1 MGNISKQIDE
11 IITKRKVR
19 LQYIENAREK
29 ADIVLENMYRFKDFQ
44 DEIRGNID
52 TFQTAE
58 GSFDVAGSIES
69 IPTDEFFNLH
79 KVYVSELERIINR
92 LSRNNLNISFIGR
105 TGQGKSLVMQNIS
118 GLDSAVIPSSNRGD
132 CTGAKSIITNSE
144 SGPVSAKIHFYG
156 KEEMVDIVNQYLLKL
171 TDGHRFIKDVSDI
184 PAIKTEEMRENLYK
198 NKSETVKEEDWLDH
212 LCKYVEHYNDYIDD
226 LGSVKDVTEREIEY
240 YIAQYSSHNAEQ
252 KYYKYLG
259 VKLADINTNFLNED
273 AGNIV
278 LVDTVG
284 IGATSLGIE
293 EEMLKAVENDS
304 DAIIF
309 MFRPDNKRGRISDNE
324 INIIRNIAERVS
336 PEYTKEMLFWVIN
349 RVETGDSGDNV
360 NQVNDVIQIIKQ
372 RNYPIADVLNVNCSS
387 KEEVENRLLIPVLK
401 QLSSRIQDVD
411 NLLVDKLNETGEKLF
426 QMYSQI
432 CQATDRAFAS
442 SANEDLKRKFY
453 RKINPTIKKG
463 LLNELRKLY
472 LDDYNNLRHMPCE
485 ELMSAASGK
494 FKNIIKAVPT
504 KEMVMDLLSYGDANQ
519 FNVFEACTNIMRM
532 QIIDDFTELNNVLYD
547 IVERMKKKVLHIF
560 TDEDKGR
567 LGLVYPLDCSSD
579 EWIDGFLDLV
589 EGEKKYPFLSDA
601 LRKFQSYTINVQGF
615 LIHEIREQLD
625 PIDISLPRPDGSSSV
640 PQISGSMAQPE
651 LVAEE
656 IVEWL
661 KTYAEDVHDNVE
673 ITLKDLYKTP
683 NRSMF
688 AAIKDLYDR
697 ITYTMA
703 DNESKIAEEWRYLYE
718 DWMHLIWKEEYQQQS
733 AVKVVAEEWN
743 DVVSKLKDINK
754 HEYFIIKN

>member
-11 IITKRKVR
+11 IITKRKVQ
-19 LQYIENAREK
+19 LQYIESAREK
-29 ADIVLENMYRFKDFQ
+29 ADIVLENMNIFKDFQ
-44 DEIRGNID
+44 DEIRSNLD
-52 TFQTAE
+52 TFPEVE

-69 IPTDEFFNLH
+69 IPTEEFFQLH
-79 KVYVSELERIINR
+79 KNYVSELERLINR
-92 LSRNNLNISFIGR
+92 LKRNNLNISFIGR
-105 TGQGKSLVMQNIS
+105 TGQGKSLAMQNIS
-118 GLDSAVIPSSNRGD
+118 GLDSSVIPSSNRGD

-144 SGPVSAKIHFYG
+144 NSVVNAEIHFYD
-156 KEEMVDIVNQYLLKL
+156 KDEMVDIVNQYLLKL
-171 TDGHRFIKDVSDI
+171 TDGRQFVKDVSDI
-184 PAIKTEEMRENLYK
+184 PAIKTKELRKTLYSRK
-198 NKSETVKEEDWLDH
+198 NETVKEEDWLDH

-226 LGSVKDVTEREIEY
+226 LGSVKDVTEKEIEY
-240 YIAQYSSHNAEQ
+240 YIAQYSSRDAEE

-259 VKLADINTNFLNED
+259 VKLADINTRFLNED
-273 AGNIV
+273 VGNIV
-278 LVDTVG
+278 LVDTIG

-324 INIIRNIAERVS
+324 INIIRNIAERIS

-360 NQVNDVIQIIKQ
+360 NQVHDVIQTIKQ

-387 KEEVENRLLIPVLK
+387 KEEVENKLLIPVLK
-401 QLSSRIQDVD
+401 QLSSKIQDVD
-411 NLLVDKLNETGEKLF
+411 NFLVDRLNEMGERLF
-426 QMYSQI
+426 QMYSQL

-485 ELMSAASGK
+485 ELMNAASGK

-504 KEMVMDLLSYGDANQ
+504 KEMVMELLSYGDANQ
-519 FNVFEACTNIMRM
+519 FNAYEACTNIMRM
-532 QIIDDFTELNNVLYD
+532 QIIDDFTELNNVLSK
-547 IVERMKKKVLHIF
+547 IVERMKKQVLHIF
-560 TDEDKGR
+560 TDDDKGK
-567 LGLVYPLDCSSD
+567 LGLVYPLGDSSD
-579 EWIDGFLDLV
+579 EWIDGFLDLI

-601 LRKFQSYTINVQGF
+601 LRKFQFYTINVQGF

-661 KTYAEDVHDNVE
+661 KNYAEDVHDNIE
-673 ITLKDLYKTP
+673 ITLRDLYKTP

-718 DWMHLIWKEEYQQQS
+718 DWMHLIWKDEYQQQS

-754 HEYFIIKN
+754 QEYFIIRN